1 MYIFNLFSFIH
12 FFFKGV
18 GSGDWW
24 WGGGGGGGDTVAQE
38 ETGSHFE
45 SIAEVGEVQEIPGP
59 VSEDMLEMTRLE

>member
-1 MYIFNLFSFIH
+1 M
-12 FFFKGV
+12 
-18 GSGDWW
+18 
-24 WGGGGGGGDTVAQE
+24 AQE